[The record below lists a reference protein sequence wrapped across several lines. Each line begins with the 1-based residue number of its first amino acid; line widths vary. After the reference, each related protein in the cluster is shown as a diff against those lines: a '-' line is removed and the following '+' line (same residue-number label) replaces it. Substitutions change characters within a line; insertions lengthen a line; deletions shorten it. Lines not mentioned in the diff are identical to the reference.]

1 MEVPM
6 RAALTAGFLY
16 FAIVFAAGF
25 ALGTLR
31 VLWLAP
37 LAGPLAAVAIELPVM
52 LAVSWIA
59 SDWLCRSFRVLRTSA
74 ARLAMG
80 GLAFVL
86 LIAAEVALGTLGFG
100 RSIDEVVAD
109 WGTTVGLLGLAGQV
123 AFGLVPFLQA
133 QWVLRR

>member
-6 RAALTAGFLY
+6 RAALSAGLLY

-52 LAVSWIA
+52 LLVSWVA
-59 SDWLCRSFRVLRTSA
+59 SDWLCRSFRVLRTGA

-80 GLAFVL
+80 GFAFVL
-86 LIAAEVALGTLGFG
+86 LMSAEVALGTLGFG
-100 RSIDEVVAD
+100 RSIGEIVAD